1 MKSIRLAMK
10 KSGRLLAAALVV
22 ALVIGSPAAEA
33 IVITT
38 GCGDE
43 QSNFGTA
50 CGLDEL
56 MINDGTITIND
67 KRFSSFTLLDNPTR
81 QITLEAEIPFLR
93 IDPIDSLLNPGI
105 TVVDTG
111 DVLRR
116 TGSELPFDGSFQ
128 FLVEVLGGALRII
141 DNELIVAIGDIVVD
155 VEGGFP
161 LASVVEDALSGLDL
175 VAQKTVFCFEE
186 ACANSTLSDRREFQG
201 QSALA
206 IDAQIF
212 AGGFLPGDLAE
223 IDAVTL
229 RFSQIPEPGTALLL
243 LSALA
248 GLLAASA
255 RAAGTVSDCQGRI
268 RTLTQLTEG
277 VGKRRTS
284 SIGSSSPTRSPSR
297 RITTACSAR

>member
-1 MKSIRLAMK
+1 MKSIRLAM
-10 KSGRLLAAALVV
+10 KSGRLLAAALVT
-22 ALVIGSPAAEA
+22 ALLIGAPAAEA

-56 MINDGTITIND
+56 MINNGTITIND
-67 KRFSSFTLLDNPTR
+67 KRLSGFTLVDNPTR
-81 QITLEAEIPFLR
+81 QITLDAEMPSLR

-116 TGSELPFDGSFQ
+116 TGSDVPFDGSFQ
-128 FLVEVLGGALRII
+128 FLVEVVGGAPRII
-141 DNELIVAIGDIVVD
+141 DNELIVAIGAIVVD
-155 VEGGFP
+155 PEFGFP
-161 LASVVEDALSGLDL
+161 LASVVEDAFSGLDL
-175 VAQKTVFCFEE
+175 IAQKTVFCFEE
-186 ACANSTLSDRREFQG
+186 ACANSTLSDRREFQA

-212 AGGFLPGDLAE
+212 VGGIAPGDLAE
-223 IDAVTL
+223 IDSITL
-229 RFSQIPEPGTALLL
+229 QFSQIPEPGTALLL

-248 GLLAASA
+248 GLLAAARPKFVA
-255 RAAGTVSDCQGRI
+255 RASAYP
-268 RTLTQLTEG
+268 
-277 VGKRRTS
+277 RR
-284 SIGSSSPTRSPSR
+284 
-297 RITTACSAR
+297 